1 MGATDHERIYISKGD
16 NPFPKFFNLNLI
28 YFILLKGILNNDII
42 SYMVTICLP
51 FNHWQLF

>member
-1 MGATDHERIYISKGD
+1 MGATAPERIYISKGD

-28 YFILLKGILNNDII
+28 YFILLKVILNNDII

-51 FNHWQLF
+51 FDHWQLF